1 MATTER
7 LEARVSKE
15 QKDVIRQAAALTG
28 RSLTD
33 FVVSTAYESAMKMI
47 QEHQNWELNKQ
58 QGLAFVD
65 ALLQDSEPNERLKQA
80 ARRYKKVKFS
90 V

>member
-1 MATTER
+1 
-7 LEARVSKE
+7 
-15 QKDVIRQAAALTG
+15 
-28 RSLTD
+28 
-33 FVVSTAYESAMKMI
+33 MKMI